1 MARHSTGPSPQICS
15 EDVNLSGPSAC
26 LTGTTMARDGTV
38 DGKLSCREAIAL
50 LGDFLEAAF
59 GPSQLAELER
69 HLAGCDP
76 CQAYLATYR
85 RTRELT
91 ARTERVEMPPEMR
104 SRLAEFLL
112 RQLSPGGG

>member
-1 MARHSTGPSPQICS
+1 MARHSTGASPHICNQ
-15 EDVNLSGPSAC
+15 DVNLSGPSVC
-26 LTGTTMARDGTV
+26 LTGTTMTGDGTV
-38 DGKLSCREAIAL
+38 DAKLTCREAIAL
-50 LGDFLEAAF
+50 FGDFLEAAL

-91 ARTERVEMPPEMR
+91 AETERVKMPPEMR

>member
-1 MARHSTGPSPQICS
+1 
-15 EDVNLSGPSAC
+15 
-26 LTGTTMARDGTV
+26 MARDGTV
-38 DGKLSCREAIAL
+38 DGKLNCREAIAL
-50 LGDFLEAAF
+50 FGDFLEAAL

-69 HLAGCDP
+69 HLAECDP

-85 RTRELT
+85 RTRELI
-91 ARTERVEMPPEMR
+91 AETERVKMPPELR

>member
-1 MARHSTGPSPQICS
+1 
-15 EDVNLSGPSAC
+15 
-26 LTGTTMARDGTV
+26 MARDGTV
-38 DGKLSCREAIAL
+38 YGKLSCRQAIAL
-50 LGDFLEAAF
+50 LGDFLEAAL
-59 GPSQLAELER
+59 GESELAELER

-85 RTRELT
+85 RTRELI
-91 ARTERVEMPPEMR
+91 AETERVEMPSELR